1 MRYYRVLTDYVMPLF
16 FAAICKESILWLL
29 FVCDM
34 SFLMIW
40 SDSLRY
46 LINRR
51 EWMNQKIPREEY
63 NRIKIAIGENIR
75 NLRSSRNWT
84 QEELIERLELIGL
97 SDISANTISRTE
109 NGHSMPNLITVIYLA
124 KVYAV
129 SIDSLISM

>member
-1 MRYYRVLTDYVMPLF
+1 
-16 FAAICKESILWLL
+16 
-29 FVCDM
+29 
-34 SFLMIW
+34 
-40 SDSLRY
+40 
-46 LINRR
+46 
-51 EWMNQKIPREEY
+51 MNQKIPREEY

-75 NLRSSRNWT
+75 NLRLSCNWT

>member
-1 MRYYRVLTDYVMPLF
+1 
-16 FAAICKESILWLL
+16 
-29 FVCDM
+29 
-34 SFLMIW
+34 
-40 SDSLRY
+40 
-46 LINRR
+46 
-51 EWMNQKIPREEY
+51 MNQKIPREEY

>member
-1 MRYYRVLTDYVMPLF
+1 
-16 FAAICKESILWLL
+16 
-29 FVCDM
+29 
-34 SFLMIW
+34 
-40 SDSLRY
+40 
-46 LINRR
+46 
-51 EWMNQKIPREEY
+51 MNQKIPREEY

-75 NLRSSRNWT
+75 NLRLSRNWT

>member
-1 MRYYRVLTDYVMPLF
+1 
-16 FAAICKESILWLL
+16 
-29 FVCDM
+29 
-34 SFLMIW
+34 
-40 SDSLRY
+40 
-46 LINRR
+46 
-51 EWMNQKIPREEY
+51 MNQKIPREEY

-75 NLRSSRNWT
+75 NLRLSRNST

>member
-1 MRYYRVLTDYVMPLF
+1 
-16 FAAICKESILWLL
+16 
-29 FVCDM
+29 
-34 SFLMIW
+34 
-40 SDSLRY
+40 
-46 LINRR
+46 
-51 EWMNQKIPREEY
+51 MNQKIPREEY
-63 NRIKIAIGENIR
+63 NRIKIAIGESIR